1 MFYRLGLFLL
11 VEPQQ
16 RKNRLYKKRIPWY
29 NNKMDTEQKT
39 TTIDMVNGLTEIAD
53 YMNDEELTTALTFIA
68 KVILKPDIPL
78 NVAQVEIVRLQ
89 AIAAKMSFKATW
101 LTNVD
106 KGDRAKKNIYYTAA
120 ESINNLVS
128 ALKYIT
134 R

>member
-1 MFYRLGLFLL
+1 M
-11 VEPQQ
+11 
-16 RKNRLYKKRIPWY
+16 
-29 NNKMDTEQKT
+29 EQEKT
-39 TTIDMVNGLTEIAD
+39 TIEMVNGLSDIAE

-68 KVILKPDIPL
+68 KIIIKPDVPL
-78 NVAQVEIVRLQ
+78 NVATVEIVRLQ
-89 AIAAKMSFKATW
+89 AIAAKMAFKATW

-120 ESINNLVS
+120 ESINQLVS